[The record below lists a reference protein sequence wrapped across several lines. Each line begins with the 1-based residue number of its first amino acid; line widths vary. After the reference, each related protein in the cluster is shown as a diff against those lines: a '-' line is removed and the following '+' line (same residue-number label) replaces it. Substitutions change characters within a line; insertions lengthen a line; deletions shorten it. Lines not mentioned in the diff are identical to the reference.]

1 MLRHLGVARAHI
13 VGHSSGAIVA
23 LGLALGEPDAVAS
36 LALLEPPSLT
46 APGTDALFAG
56 LEPCIALY
64 GRGDPEAAVAM
75 FLTAVF
81 GKGRDT
87 WEPLL
92 DQRVPGGFA
101 QAVKD
106 ADTFFTSEL
115 PGVSGWTFG
124 PDEGARVRQPSLFVL
139 GAETEPWFV
148 ASYEQ
153 YRSWLPTLDTA
164 RIEDAG
170 HALQMQQPKSCC
182 DGAGRLLRAP
192 SCQPGVTATAGA
204 DRHEPSCQRRTG
216 RARPSATST
225 GLSRHPTEAR
235 CSAVHAAAQDRPRC
249 GARPRVRDIECCHS
263 AVGRLFCNTLC
274 GCGGPPV
281 GAQARRGR

>member
-1 MLRHLGVARAHI
+1 M
-13 VGHSSGAIVA
+13 
-23 LGLALGEPDAVAS
+23 
-36 LALLEPPSLT
+36 ALLEPPSLT
-46 APGTDALFAG
+46 APGTDAFFAG
-56 LEPCIALY
+56 LEPCIALD
-64 GRGDPEAAVAM
+64 GGGDPEAAVAM

-139 GAETEPWFV
+139 GAQSEPWFV
-148 ASYEQ
+148 AFYDQ
-153 YRSWLPTLDTA
+153 YRSWLPSLDTA

-170 HALQMQQPKSCC
+170 HALQMQQPKAGC

-192 SCQPGVTATAGA
+192 FCQPGVTATARADKQSLQASHDSVEDASGA
-204 DRHEPSCQRRTG
+204 TRIASS
-216 RARPSATST
+216 RP
-225 GLSRHPTEAR
+225 P
-235 CSAVHAAAQDRPRC
+235 
-249 GARPRVRDIECCHS
+249 
-263 AVGRLFCNTLC
+263 
-274 GCGGPPV
+274 GGTIH
-281 GAQARRGR
+281 R

>member
-1 MLRHLGVARAHI
+1 MERANVNGAQLEYDVTGSGDPVVFVHGAHLADAHLPLAAEPALGSFTRIRYHRRGHGGSTRAGGPVSVEQHAADAAALLRHLGVERAHI

-23 LGLALGEPDAVAS
+23 LGLALGESEAVAS

-46 APGTDALFAG
+46 APGADAFFTG
-56 LEPCIALY
+56 LEQCMALY
-64 GRGDPEAAVAM
+64 GGGDPEAAVAM

-81 GKGRDT
+81 GMGRDT
-87 WEPLL
+87 WERLL

-139 GAETEPWFV
+139 GAESEPWFV
-148 ASYEQ
+148 ASYHQ
-153 YRSWLPTLDTA
+153 YRSWLPSLDTV

-170 HALQMQQPKSCC
+170 HALQMQQPK
-182 DGAGRLLRAP
+182 A
-192 SCQPGVTATAGA
+192 VATALA
-204 DRHEPSCQRRTG
+204 DFFE
-216 RARPSATST
+216 
-225 GLSRHPTEAR
+225 RHP
-235 CSAVHAAAQDRPRC
+235 
-249 GARPRVRDIECCHS
+249 
-263 AVGRLFCNTLC
+263 VGGT
-274 GCGGPPV
+274 
-281 GAQARRGR
+281 